1 MPEIGLS
8 GSMSG
13 EWKRDLRAPAPF
25 LDSTDV
31 RTRLYVHGPHRKA
44 LGPFRQQ
51 KFASRFEYPSARL
64 RLTLPAPL
72 IGRRQSSAFLRETRR
87 ST

>member
-25 LDSTDV
+25 LDSTAKSEQSQPQEEDFSASLLAEILKNPELV
-31 RTRLYVHGPHRKA
+31 KRIREQRDQFT
-44 LGPFRQQ
+44 Q
-51 KFASRFEYPSARL
+51 K
-64 RLTLPAPL
+64 
-72 IGRRQSSAFLRETRR
+72 
-87 ST
+87 